1 MPHPSLRNTSF
12 LEWRCE
18 RGLPSF
24 RAMTSGASTP
34 EELEALLE
42 DAFVTRDAGA
52 VAELFEQEAV
62 LAADDGQPPARGSGQ
77 IARLVSAIWQ
87 ANRTFVAQPK
97 RILQAS
103 GTALV
108 VADASINVAR
118 RGGDGAWRYAISLLS
133 LEHARKEMQ

>member
-1 MPHPSLRNTSF
+1 V
-12 LEWRCE
+12 
-18 RGLPSF
+18 G
-24 RAMTSGASTP
+24 SGASTP
-34 EELEALLE
+34 EELETLLE

-62 LAADDGQPPARGSGQ
+62 LAADDGRAPAHGGEQ
-77 IARLVSAIWQ
+77 IARLLSAIWH
-87 ANRTFVAQPK
+87 ANRTFVAQPQ

-118 RGGDGAWRYAISLLS
+118 RGSDGAWRYAISLLS
-133 LEHARKEMQ
+133 LEHDRKEEQ